1 MLPLLLGSTDT
12 PNPPTHLDSQIPCD
26 LVDLESLV
34 DTHGSCCVPS
44 LLYFFQDVN
53 IA

>member
-1 MLPLLLGSTDT
+1 MLPLLLGSTDK

-26 LVDLESLV
+26 LVDWESLV
-34 DTHGSCCVPS
+34 DARGSCCVPS
-44 LLYFFQDVN
+44 LLYFFHDVN